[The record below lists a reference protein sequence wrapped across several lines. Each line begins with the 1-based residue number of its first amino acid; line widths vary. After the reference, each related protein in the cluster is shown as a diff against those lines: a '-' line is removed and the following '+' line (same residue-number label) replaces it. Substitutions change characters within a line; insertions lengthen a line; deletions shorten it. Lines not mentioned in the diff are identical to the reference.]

1 MDNNENISESKDIAE
16 SLNDF
21 FIKSVDNLDIEPFIQ
36 RTLGNNSERS
46 VLEIIQDYESHP
58 SIKRIKAHFHVKEIF
73 TFRKISTEDLKTK
86 LANIN
91 TKKASVPNGIPPKV
105 LVSSN
110 EIVSEYLAEIYNNSE
125 NKCIFPQ
132 TLKLA
137 NIIPV
142 HKKGAVTSMKNYRP
156 ISLLPI
162 ISKIFEKH
170 MYSQILIYIEK
181 FLSPSLFGFRKGHST
196 EHCLLR
202 MLELWKKALDKKK
215 VAGAILT
222 DLSKAFDCLN
232 HELLIAKLSAYG
244 FDDDSLKFIYSYLKG
259 RKQRTK
265 VGSSLSS
272 WMVVK
277 RGVPHRSILGP
288 LLFNIVLDD
297 IFLFNYK
304 VNKANYADDNTPI
317 L

>member
-1 MDNNENISESKDIAE
+1 
-16 SLNDF
+16 
-21 FIKSVDNLDIEPFIQ
+21 
-36 RTLGNNSERS
+36 
-46 VLEIIQDYESHP
+46 
-58 SIKRIKAHFHVKEIF
+58 
-73 TFRKISTEDLKTK
+73 
-86 LANIN
+86 
-91 TKKASVPNGIPPKV
+91 
-105 LVSSN
+105 
-110 EIVSEYLAEIYNNSE
+110 
-125 NKCIFPQ
+125 
-132 TLKLA
+132 
-137 NIIPV
+137 
-142 HKKGAVTSMKNYRP
+142 MKNYYP

-272 WMVVK
+272 WKVVK
-277 RGVPHRSILGP
+277 RGVPQGSILGP
-288 LLFNIVLDD
+288 LLFNIFLND
-297 IFLFNYK
+297 IFLFIDK
-304 VNKANYADDNTPI
+304 VNIANYADDNTPNFVEENINCSLNTLENETNII
-317 L
+317 LKWFHILMK